1 MLRDLSSRR
10 QDEGYSPLHVA
21 VANGHDT
28 VAAFLLS
35 NGAEVN
41 QANNNGQKPID
52 VANTQMMK
60 DMLLAHMK
68 KKEEESQWLQAAMK
82 GDLAVIQQGINDKID
97 INCRE
102 SGGRTAV
109 LCAAEQ
115 GHVLLLEYLL
125 SQQADL
131 SIPNVSANDVML
143 PINFRILLSFTL
155 INTYAYPTNYQS
167 LFESH
172 YHVP

>member
-1 MLRDLSSRR
+1 MLHDISL
-10 QDEGYSPLHVA
+10 QNDGNSPLHA
-21 VANGHDT
+21 AALYGHDA

-52 VANTQMMK
+52 VANTQMIK
-60 DMLLAHMK
+60 DMLLAHTK

-115 GHVLLLEYLL
+115 GHIPLLEYLL

-143 PINFRILLSFTL
+143 PISFRILLC
-155 INTYAYPTNYQS
+155 
-167 LFESH
+167 
-172 YHVP
+172 